1 MRTTA
6 FAAWAAVLA
15 LLTAWGAFAGSE
27 AQSARDRQRELN
39 YEYAKLYGA
48 MNGLRLLDELLLV
61 KMESKETEKLVEQI
75 AAFGARTKTELEDLA
90 KANPEVSLEEDGRTN
105 LSKESSKRQKR
116 DRMKTFA
123 PVTGVSGPDFERM
136 LLLGQQGVLYQL
148 RFRAEVMAEAE
159 TDAKRRAYL
168 RGVQKD
174 VERLYIETVKLL
186 DKRYYKGPA
195 HTPLGA
201 IGGDD

>member
-1 MRTTA
+1 MRSPL
-6 FAAWAAVLA
+6 FAAWTAVLA
-15 LLTAWGAFAGSE
+15 LLTAWGALAATEG
-27 AQSARDRQRELN
+27 QSQRDRQRELN

-48 MNGLRLLDELLLV
+48 MNGLRFLDELLLV
-61 KMESKETEKLVEQI
+61 KFESKETEQLVKQI
-75 AAFGARTKTELEDLA
+75 AAFGARTKSELEDLA
-90 KANPEVSLEEDGRTN
+90 KAHPGVSLEDDGRTS

-123 PVTGVSGPDFERM
+123 PLTGVSGPDFERM

-174 VERLYIETVKLL
+174 VERLYIETVNLL

-195 HTPLGA
+195 KTPLGA

>member
-6 FAAWAAVLA
+6 FAVWTAVLA

-48 MNGLRLLDELLLV
+48 MNGLRMLDELLLV
-61 KMESKETEKLVEQI
+61 KLESKETEKLVEQI
-75 AAFGARTKTELEDLA
+75 ASFGARTKSELEDLA
-90 KANPEVSLEEDGRTN
+90 KANPEISLDDDGRTK

-123 PVTGVSGPDFERM
+123 PMTGVSGPDFERM

-148 RFRAEVMAEAE
+148 RFRAEVMADAE
-159 TDAKRRAYL
+159 TNPKRRDYL

-174 VERLYIETVKLL
+174 VERLYIETVNLL

-195 HTPLGA
+195 KTPLGA